1 MSKCIFLTSDC
12 PLENYSPS
20 KEYPIEINVD
30 TGEIFDGGAD
40 DNFFLNSFKD
50 TQSYSDK
57 KFGVCLEWNYT
68 DGRAKNLI
76 EYIKIVLKNADS
88 VELWNVWLDFYYEY
102 DESPV
107 IHNKTVSVSDLSVNV
122 IRNFVSSDNFNMP
135 DIRNPERPSF
145 YRLTITQ

>member
-1 MSKCIFLTSDC
+1 MSKCIFLASDC

-68 DGRAKNLI
+68 DGRKINMACRGNPTFASHFNYDIQLKQIISCFILAI
-76 EYIKIVLKNADS
+76 FRFDAFFTPCIKRKRLLHLRETGPYSYAS
-88 VELWNVWLDFYYEY
+88 FLA
-102 DESPV
+102 
-107 IHNKTVSVSDLSVNV
+107 VS
-122 IRNFVSSDNFNMP
+122 
-135 DIRNPERPSF
+135 
-145 YRLTITQ
+145 